1 MAVYRYKLPY
11 RETSPDRKLLLQAGE
26 CVTVTERECPFC
38 RRLFPEAAP
47 FSAVLERD
55 V

>member
-11 RETSPDRKLLLQAGE
+11 RETPPDRKLLLQAGE
-26 CVTVTERECPFC
+26 RRECPFC
-38 RRLFPEAAP
+38 RGLFPEAAP